1 MNLLPTESFDALKVA
16 RYQIRLRALEPAQ
29 FPAFAGSAL
38 RGAFGHALKSS
49 VCVMQ
54 HRDCERCLVASRCI
68 YPNVF
73 EPEFPPHLTEWQNE
87 RNAPS
92 PYLLDPPVHRKRI
105 ESVPEAVA
113 TGSGSMIIAAES
125 ADSVPHAVPN
135 QTNQRRPPKWERHRQ
150 LAGGEEIEFGLT
162 LLGRAIEH
170 LPFIVLAIHEMTQR
184 GIGAPQFERP
194 SLSDTP
200 SAAETVLEPEAAPR
214 RQMPPR
220 PRFAL
225 AEVVLLAA
233 DGQRR
238 TIYTEASER
247 LESPAAPPPS
257 LRQLVEHRLTE
268 IEASG
273 QLRLRFLTP
282 ARIKVDGDL
291 QPRADFAL
299 LVRNLLRRVSMLTA
313 VHGEAKLA
321 LDYRQLIAR
330 AAEVQTAASE
340 LRWWDLQRY
349 SARQHT
355 KLKLGGFVGSASYAG
370 AALGEFLPLLVAGEI
385 LRIGKGTSFGLG
397 KFQIEPMEA
406 R

>member
-1 MNLLPTESFDALKVA
+1 MNLFPTESFDALKVA

-73 EPEFPPHLTEWQNE
+73 EPEFPPHLTEWHNE

-92 PYLLDPPVHRKRI
+92 PYLLDPPVHKHRVTFVVPPSGGISEPESQPPEGGTTNAI
-105 ESVPEAVA
+105 E
-113 TGSGSMIIAAES
+113 
-125 ADSVPHAVPN
+125 
-135 QTNQRRPPKWERHRQ
+135 RRPPKWEQHRQ
-150 LAGGEEIEFGLT
+150 LDAGEEIAFGLT

-184 GIGAPQFERP
+184 GIGAPKFERP
-194 SLSDTP
+194 SPSETP
-200 SAAETVLEPEAAPR
+200 FAAETKPTPEAAPR

-225 AEVVLLAA
+225 SEVLSLDA

-247 LESPAAPPPS
+247 LESHAAPPPS
-257 LRQLVEHRLTE
+257 LRQLVESRLTE

-321 LDYRQLIAR
+321 LDYAGLIAR
-330 AAEVQTAASE
+330 AADIQTVESK

-349 SARQHT
+349 SARQQT
-355 KLKLGGFVGSASYAG
+355 KLKMGGFVGAVSYEG
-370 AALGEFLPLLVAGEI
+370 ATLGEFLPLLVAGEI

-397 KFQIEPMEA
+397 KFQIESMEA